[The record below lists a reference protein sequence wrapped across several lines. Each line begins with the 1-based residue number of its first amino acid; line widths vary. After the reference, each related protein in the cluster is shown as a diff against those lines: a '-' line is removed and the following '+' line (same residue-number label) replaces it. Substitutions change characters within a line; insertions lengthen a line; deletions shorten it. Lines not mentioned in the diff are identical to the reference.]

1 MAGENQREFLGCGF
15 AFPVEIDEVTGRFRM
30 SSEEENIRQSIELI
44 LMTGRGER
52 VMKPE
57 FGCGLKQYIYETMDY
72 GTITEIER
80 EVRDALI
87 RWEPRITEVEVEA
100 ALENGQENLLRIQIG
115 YRVRVTNNPYN
126 LVFPF
131 YLQEGFE

>member
-100 ALENGQENLLRIQIG
+100 DLENGQENLLRIQIG